1 VSLNVHIIPL
11 QMLGKMQDGCS
22 AVTEHPAAAGA
33 LPTGCQEDEEEEGC
47 EEDAEP
53 EDAE

>member
-1 VSLNVHIIPL
+1 
-11 QMLGKMQDGCS
+11 MLRKVQDGCS

-33 LPTGCQEDEEEEGC
+33 LPTGCQEDEEEEGG

>member
-1 VSLNVHIIPL
+1 MVRN
-11 QMLGKMQDGCS
+11 MQDGCS
-22 AVTEHPAAAGA
+22 AMTEHPAAADG
-33 LPTGCQEDEEEEGC
+33 LPTGCQEDEEEEGG